1 MKDQFKNFGE
11 ALAWMMESPENVAV
25 GDATRTKWYQE
36 KMWYDP
42 GDGTWIVSAG
52 NVPGLSLMSWSRAK
66 KEPKVFRFEGT
77 IRTVPLIGTA
87 YIDAGDVVLA
97 EILKPFSE
105 GTKVEVVLTVH
116 EEAN

>member
-1 MKDQFKNFGE
+1 MKSEFKNFGE

-25 GDATRTKWYQE
+25 AENGCGYRWRDGRIEMEHGNSWMIVRGATIAAFAE
-36 KMWYDP
+36 
-42 GDGTWIVSAG
+42 S
-52 NVPGLSLMSWSRAK
+52 SWSRAK
-66 KEPKVFRFEGT
+66 KEPRVFRLEET

-116 EEAN
+116 EE